1 MRSRL
6 EREERNE
13 ERMANAVL
21 SQTGKQMGTSDVSL
35 PWETHAS
42 KQASVIIF
50 PPDTPEEPVYTRPSE
65 THAGI
70 EGESLVKRKGLS
82 GL

>member
-6 EREERNE
+6 EREERKE

-35 PWETHAS
+35 PWEIHAS
-42 KQASVIIF
+42 KQPSKHQSSSFLRIHLKNQCTQGQVGL
-50 PPDTPEEPVYTRPSE
+50 TR
-65 THAGI
+65 
-70 EGESLVKRKGLS
+70 GLRVRA
-82 GL
+82 